1 MESGQSSNSL
11 ERELSIC
18 SLACKILVK
27 CDESGSE
34 SLMELPTLPL
44 GNVWTTCFNKQA
56 GELFSP
62 QELSASQSQSTE
74 HSCQVR
80 WVWPWKLDVI
90 STDRAILDRQGVWL
104 WHVMVKMDMHLN
116 MLMRE
121 PERFHSMK
129 TEVYSFALA
138 CFVVL
143 TSEST
148 TIPFKEV
155 RDHSVKASKG
165 HVQRGKRLE
174 LPPNCPFYL
183 SDLVHEIWFGNPV
196 KEPNFDCVCTELRHI
211 KEFLLAGYIVSSV

>member
-1 MESGQSSNSL
+1 MCGPHV
-11 ERELSIC
+11 SI
-18 SLACKILVK
+18 SRRVSYSHRRNLVHHNLNPQNILVK
-27 CDESGSE
+27 FDESGPG
-34 SLMELPTLPL
+34 SLMLYRLIEQF
-44 GNVWTTCFNKQA
+44 WTAKVCDFGT
-56 GELFSP
+56 
-62 QELSASQSQSTE
+62 
-74 HSCQVR
+74 
-80 WVWPWKLDVI
+80 WWK
-90 STDRAILDRQGVWL
+90 
-104 WHVMVKMDMHLN
+104 KMDMHLN
-116 MLMRE
+116 MMMRE
-121 PERFHSMK
+121 PERIHSMK

-196 KEPNFDCVCTELRHI
+196 KEPNFDCVSTERRHI
-211 KEFLLAGYIVSSV
+211 KEFLLTSYIVSSV